1 MEYSLAVNLI
11 IFIGSLVVLVKGSD
25 WFVDAAEQLGLA
37 FGINSFVLGVTV
49 VAIGT
54 SLPELSSSIA
64 AVYAN
69 DSEIVLGNVVGS
81 NITNILLV
89 LGIVAMLGKV
99 VPLEYDIMDVDMPLL
114 VASSLFLY
122 FALEDLHFSMFEAV
136 IFLAA
141 LVGFMLNSVS
151 SNTFEDVGERPKA
164 TYKTYLLLLVGVG
177 LVYLGSRF
185 TVMGLQ
191 GLSVNLGIGSGLLA
205 FTLLALGTSLPEVV
219 VSVTAARKGKAG
231 MAIGNVLGS
240 NIFNTYAVMAIPALF
255 GDLVIP
261 ASSFQFAVPFM
272 IAVTLLFVVITFSGR
287 INRYEGVVLL
297 LFYVFF
303 LYKMSTSII

>member
-1 MEYSLAVNLI
+1 MEYSLTVNLI
-11 IFIGSLVVLVKGSD
+11 IFIASLVVLVKGSD

-37 FGINSFVLGVTV
+37 LGINSFVLGVTV
-49 VAIGT
+49 VAVGT
-54 SLPELSSSIA
+54 SLPELASSIA
-64 AVYAN
+64 AVYSN
-69 DSEIVLGNVVGS
+69 ESEIVLGNVVGS

-89 LGIVAMLGKV
+89 LGIVALLGKV

-122 FALEDLHFSMFEAV
+122 FALEDLEFSMFEAI

-141 LVGFMLNSVS
+141 LIGFILNSVN
-151 SNTFEDVGERPKA
+151 SNKFEEEGERPKA
-164 TYKTYLLLLVGVG
+164 TYKTYLLLLAGG
-177 LVYLGSRF
+177 ALVYLGSRF

-191 GLSVNLGIGSGLLA
+191 GLSVNLGIGSGVLA

-240 NIFNTYAVMAIPALF
+240 NMFNTYAVMAIPALF

-272 IAVTLLFVVITFSGR
+272 IAVTLMFVVITFSGR

-297 LFYVFF
+297 LFYIFF
-303 LYKMSTSII
+303 LHKMSTSIL

>member
-54 SLPELSSSIA
+54 SLPELASSIA
-64 AVYAN
+64 AVYSN

-89 LGIVAMLGKV
+89 LGIVALYGKV

-114 VASSLFLY
+114 VASALFLY
-122 FALEDLHFSMFEAV
+122 FALEDLHFSMFEAI

-164 TYKTYLLLLVGVG
+164 TYKTYLLLLAGG
-177 LVYLGSRF
+177 ALVYLGSRF

-191 GLSVNLGIGSGLLA
+191 GLSVNLGIASGVLA

-272 IAVTLLFVVITFSGR
+272 IAVTFMFVVITFSGR